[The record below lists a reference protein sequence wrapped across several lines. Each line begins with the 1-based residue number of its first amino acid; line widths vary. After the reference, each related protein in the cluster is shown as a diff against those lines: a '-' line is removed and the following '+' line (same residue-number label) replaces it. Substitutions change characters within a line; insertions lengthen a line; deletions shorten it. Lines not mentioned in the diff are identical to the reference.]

1 MPPTVSRDQFDGQW
15 NLERVTR
22 PAVGNDAEQ
31 GVLQDPEHITMA
43 NYGIADY
50 PGQQGVSKLYVDY
63 QSPYELTTLSRHQV
77 HAVPYM
83 PHNVGLAQGVPEHED
98 VIFPVCDDVLFLHMF
113 PTGPFPAAE

>member
-22 PAVGNDAEQ
+22 PAIGNDAEQ

-50 PGQQGVSKLYVDY
+50 PDNK
-63 QSPYELTTLSRHQV
+63 
-77 HAVPYM
+77 A
-83 PHNVGLAQGVPEHED
+83 
-98 VIFPVCDDVLFLHMF
+98 
-113 PTGPFPAAE
+113 